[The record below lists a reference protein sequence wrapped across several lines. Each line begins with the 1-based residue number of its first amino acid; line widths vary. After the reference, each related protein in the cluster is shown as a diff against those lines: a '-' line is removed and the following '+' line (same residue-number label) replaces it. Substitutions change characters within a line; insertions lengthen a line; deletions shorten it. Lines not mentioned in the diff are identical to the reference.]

1 MVDWFD
7 IAYATLNI
15 LVTIYC
21 FRKYLS
27 SKKKPFKLFGIGFTC
42 LAISGFIS
50 MFAVFPWLNSIG
62 IVLYGY
68 IRLGLYAVFTIVVI
82 KALQL
87 FVSEMVE

>member
-42 LAISGFIS
+42 LAISVFIS